1 LWIYILKYE
10 IAGDNSA
17 ITLLYKL
24 KIKKKTMRQFYY
36 QSSNFKSK

>member
-24 KIKKKTMRQFYY
+24 KIKKKPRD
-36 QSSNFKSK
+36 NFTINQATLKLK